1 MAIGT
6 ITSSRGYLTQQLT
19 TLSRTLTEKTG
30 QLATGK
36 VATTYGGVGNQ
47 RQLDLEL
54 GQKVQRIEA
63 YQETITM
70 SRLHIKTLNLNLER
84 LEKLRIQAKDAMDL
98 NNFELQADGQTS
110 TQATA
115 EILLTEAI
123 SLLNSEVGGHFLFG
137 GSDANTNPVLQM
149 DQILNGV
156 DGKAGLKQV
165 LSEFWQANRGTSQLG
180 RLNMSALTTTL
191 DGLGQP
197 LTSSFT
203 VTEDGT
209 HNFGFDIK
217 AVTSNMSNVTL
228 TPPTGVDPDNFGV
241 QLTGQPLPGQKITVE
256 LALPPSGAKTTKI
269 ELTAA
274 ASGNSPNTF
283 LVGSDLAQTAANL
296 RTAMTTALQEQA
308 NTTLRAASDEWAANS
323 FFDSFGGNPPMR
335 VAGPPF
341 DAATALVNGSATTTS
356 WYIGENTATTDPRQD
371 KIAAVDDNLRLGYG
385 VRANEN
391 GLATVVKALSTFIAG
406 DFSGNTATD
415 EKYYSALADRMKS
428 TIQPEGTARSG
439 IVDITTEVAIA
450 FRSIEYTA
458 ERHTVLKSGYQGTIA
473 EIEGIDKETLAV
485 EIVQLQTML
494 EASYRASSIAMKMS
508 LADYL

>member
-1 MAIGT
+1 MAVGT

-19 TLSRTLTEKTG
+19 TLSRTLTEKTA

-36 VATTYGGVGNQ
+36 VSTTYGGVGNQ

-54 GQKVQRIEA
+54 SQKVKRIEA

-137 GSDANTNPVLQM
+137 GSDASKNPVLQM
-149 DQILNGV
+149 QQILDGV

-165 LSEFWQANRGTSQLG
+165 LSEFWQANAGAGQNG
-180 RLNMSALTTTL
+180 RMTVSAQNTTYS
-191 DGLGQP
+191 GGGAP

-203 VTEDGT
+203 VSEDGAHT
-209 HNFGFDIK
+209 FGFDIK
-217 AVTSNMSNVTL
+217 AVTTNMANVTL
-228 TPPTGVDPDNFGV
+228 TPPTGADPDSFGIE
-241 QLTGQPLPGQKITVE
+241 LTGQPVPGQKISIELGLPPTGARTTRVE
-256 LALPPSGAKTTKI
+256 LTV
-269 ELTAA
+269 A
-274 ASGNSPNTF
+274 ASGNAPNTF
-283 LVGSDLAQTAANL
+283 RVGADLEQTTTNL
-296 RTAMTTALQEQA
+296 RNAVMAALTEEA
-308 NTTLRAASDEWAANS
+308 KTTLRGASDEWAANS
-323 FFDSFGGNPPMR
+323 FFDTFGGTPPMR

-341 DAATALVNGSATTTS
+341 NTATTLVDGSATTTS
-356 WYIGENTATTDPRQD
+356 WYVGENTATTDPRQD

-385 VRANEN
+385 VRANER
-391 GLATVVKALSTFIAG
+391 GLANVVKTLSTFIAA
-406 DFSGNTATD
+406 DFSANTATD
-415 EKYYSALADRMKS
+415 EKYYSALADRMKA

-458 ERHTVLKSGYQGTIA
+458 ERHTTLKSGYLGTIA

>member
-1 MAIGT
+1 MAIGS

-19 TLSRTLTEKTG
+19 SLSRTLTEKTG

-36 VATTYGGVGNQ
+36 IATTYGGVGNQ
-47 RQLDLEL
+47 RGLDLEL
-54 GQKVQRIEA
+54 TQKVKRIEA

-70 SRLHIKTLNLNLER
+70 SRLHIKTLNINLDR
-84 LEKLRIQAKDAMDL
+84 LEKLRIQAKDAMDI

-123 SLLNSEVGGHFLFG
+123 SLLNSEVGGHYLFG
-137 GSDANTNPVLQM
+137 GSDSSTNPVRQM
-149 DQILNGV
+149 KEILDGV

-165 LSEFWQANRGTSQLG
+165 LSEFWQANRGVSEMG
-180 RLNMSALTTTL
+180 RLDMSALTTTL
-191 DGLGQP
+191 DGFGAP

-203 VTEDGT
+203 VTEDGA
-209 HNFGFDIK
+209 HDFGFDIK
-217 AVTSNMSNVTL
+217 AVTSDLSNLTL
-228 TPPTGVDPDNFGV
+228 TAPTGIDPDSFGV
-241 QLTGQPLPGQKITVE
+241 EFTGQPLPGQKITLE
-256 LALPPSGAKTTKI
+256 LALPPAGERTTKI
-269 ELTAA
+269 ELTSTV
-274 ASGNSPNTF
+274 SGNAKNTF
-283 LVGSDLAQTAANL
+283 LIGADLAETAANL
-296 RTAMTTALQEQA
+296 RTAITDALKEEA
-308 NTTLRAASDEWAANS
+308 STTLRAASDEWAAAS

-335 VAGPPF
+335 VSGPPY
-341 DAATALVNGSATTTS
+341 DTATALVDGSATTTS
-356 WYIGENTATTDPRQD
+356 WYIGENTATSDPRQD

-385 VRANEN
+385 VRANEQ
-391 GLATVVKALSTFIAG
+391 GLTDVIKSLSTFIAG
-406 DFSGNTATD
+406 DFSGNTSTD
-415 EKYYSALADRMKS
+415 EQYYTALADRMKA
-428 TIQPEGTARSG
+428 TIQPQGTARSG

-473 EIEGIDKETLAV
+473 EIEGVDKETLAV